1 MQNREAQAVAVTI
14 KDVSARCGLSIST
27 VSKAFNNY
35 SDISSE
41 TRELVH
47 RTAREIGYYP
57 NAIARTL
64 KTNRSS
70 NLGVLFADDGDN
82 GLTHSFFA
90 SVLNAFK
97 SESEKHGYD
106 ITFINHNVGWN
117 GMTYLE
123 HCRYRNVDGVCIVCA
138 DFERDEVRELVSGE
152 LPVVTIDHVYNNR
165 TCIQS
170 DNRQGMADLT
180 RHILSMGHRRI
191 AYICGQT
198 SAVTTQRKT
207 TFLRTMSE
215 AGLSVPDESL
225 VEACYHDPAA
235 TREATLRL
243 LGADP
248 RPTCILM
255 PDDYAFLGGRE
266 AILSAGLRIP
276 EDISVAGYDGVQLIQ
291 LCQPRLTTIW
301 QDTDRIG
308 REAARQLVHLIEQP
322 RTTCPE
328 ILPIAC
334 RLLEGETISRL

>member
-1 MQNREAQAVAVTI
+1 MAVTI
-14 KDVSARCGLSIST
+14 KELSARCGLSVST
-27 VSKAFNNY
+27 VSKALNDY
-35 SDISSE
+35 PDVSE
-41 TRELVH
+41 ETKALVRAAAQEL
-47 RTAREIGYYP
+47 GYHP
-57 NAIARTL
+57 NAIARGL
-64 KTNRSS
+64 KLGRSFS
-70 NLGVLFADDGDN
+70 LGVLYEPDAGGF
-82 GLTHSFFA
+82 THSFF
-90 SVLNAFK
+90 SPVLEAFK
-97 SESEKHGYD
+97 AEAERRGYD
-106 ITFINHNVGWN
+106 ITFVTHDIGRTP
-117 GMTYLE
+117 MTYLE

-152 LPVVTIDHVYNNR
+152 LPVVTIDHVFNNR

-215 AGLSVPDESL
+215 AGLSVPDEYL
-225 VEACYHDPAA
+225 VEACYHDPSA

>member
-1 MQNREAQAVAVTI
+1 MAVTI
-14 KDVSARCGLSIST
+14 KELSARCGLSVST
-27 VSKAFNNY
+27 VSKALNDY
-35 SDISSE
+35 PDVSE
-41 TRELVH
+41 ETKALVRAAAQEL
-47 RTAREIGYYP
+47 GYHP
-57 NAIARTL
+57 NAIARGL
-64 KTNRSS
+64 KLGRSFS
-70 NLGVLFADDGDN
+70 LGVLYEPDAGGF
-82 GLTHSFFA
+82 THSFF
-90 SVLNAFK
+90 SPVLEAFK
-97 SESEKHGYD
+97 AEAERRGYD
-106 ITFINHNVGWN
+106 ITFVTHDIGRTP
-117 GMTYLE
+117 MTYLE

-138 DFERDEVRELVSGE
+138 DFERDEVRELVSSE
-152 LPVVTIDHVYNNR
+152 LPVVTIDHVFNNR

-207 TFLRTMSE
+207 AFLRTMSE

-255 PDDYAFLGGRE
+255 PDDYASLGGRE

>member
-1 MQNREAQAVAVTI
+1 MAVTI
-14 KDVSARCGLSIST
+14 KELSARCGLSVST
-27 VSKAFNNY
+27 VSKALNDY
-35 SDISSE
+35 PDVSE
-41 TRELVH
+41 ETKALVRAAAQEL
-47 RTAREIGYYP
+47 GYHP
-57 NAIARTL
+57 NAIARGL
-64 KTNRSS
+64 KLGRSFS
-70 NLGVLFADDGDN
+70 LGVLYEPDAGGF
-82 GLTHSFFA
+82 THSFF
-90 SVLNAFK
+90 SPVLEAFK
-97 SESEKHGYD
+97 AEAERRGYD
-106 ITFINHNVGWN
+106 ITFVTHDIGRTP
-117 GMTYLE
+117 MTYLE

-207 TFLRTMSE
+207 TFLRTMIE

>member
-1 MQNREAQAVAVTI
+1 MAVTI
-14 KDVSARCGLSIST
+14 KELSARCGLSVST
-27 VSKAFNNY
+27 VSKALNDY
-35 SDISSE
+35 PDVSE
-41 TRELVH
+41 ETKALVRAAAQEL
-47 RTAREIGYYP
+47 GYHP
-57 NAIARTL
+57 NAIARGL
-64 KTNRSS
+64 KLGRSFS
-70 NLGVLFADDGDN
+70 LGVLYEPDAGGF
-82 GLTHSFFA
+82 THSFF
-90 SVLNAFK
+90 SPVLEAFK
-97 SESEKHGYD
+97 AEAERRGYD
-106 ITFINHNVGWN
+106 ITFVTHDIGRTP
-117 GMTYLE
+117 MTYLE

-152 LPVVTIDHVYNNR
+152 LPVVTIDHVFNNR

-191 AYICGQT
+191 AYICGQA

-207 TFLRTMSE
+207 AFLRTMSE